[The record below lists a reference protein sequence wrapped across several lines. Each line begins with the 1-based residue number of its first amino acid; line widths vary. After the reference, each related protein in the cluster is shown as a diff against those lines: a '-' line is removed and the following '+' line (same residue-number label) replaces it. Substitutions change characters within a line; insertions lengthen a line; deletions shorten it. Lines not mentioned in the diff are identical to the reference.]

1 MGFEGWRPQGQGLG
15 MNENS
20 TGLGMLLGMTD
31 TLHSSKTNLMKM
43 VDVYCHACKLE
54 GSNSPETK
62 LEIDADMQKLFLKET
77 RKILESSLKSFT
89 LDEIVKIYTFLPIF
103 GEMDT

>member
-1 MGFEGWRPQGQGLG
+1 

-31 TLHSSKTNLMKM
+31 TLHSSKSNLMKM
-43 VDVYCHACKLE
+43 VDVYCHACELE
-54 GSNSPETK
+54 GSDSEGSK

-77 RKILESSLKSFT
+77 RKILESNLKNFT
-89 LDEIVKIYTFLPIF
+89 LDEIVKIYRFLPIF
-103 GEMDT
+103 GKMESEDIKEVT